1 VIEVRERHRKKDLR
15 ERERE
20 REGKRERERE
30 RERVCVCVCVCCMS
44 FNKVIKGLSVVQA
57 TDDARAV
64 PCMHNHDNATHAV
77 LHGEA
82 NIHHRGKG
90 RGKK

>member
-1 VIEVRERHRKKDLR
+1 
-15 ERERE
+15 
-20 REGKRERERE
+20 
-30 RERVCVCVCVCCMS
+30 MS